1 MRCVSQELA
10 TAYHEAGHAV
20 VACCYNRIPETVSI
34 VPDCKGAVGT
44 IDFNDVVPPEFCN
57 YLSKGDDKKAYIEMR
72 IVIKLAG
79 SCAHDAID
87 PSRTRDSG
95 DFYDVKW
102 AMEIIEEC
110 ASWAENDRVGY
121 LESCRKIA
129 SDIIASN
136 WDWITK
142 VANELCSSKTL
153 IGDDI
158 LSLRF

>member
-1 MRCVSQELA
+1 
-10 TAYHEAGHAV
+10 
-20 VACCYNRIPETVSI
+20 
-34 VPDCKGAVGT
+34 
-44 IDFNDVVPPEFCN
+44 
-57 YLSKGDDKKAYIEMR
+57 MR